1 LPAQQPINCLTI
13 QQLKHLTI
21 QPLKHSGM
29 SDSSFE
35 ILIKRALQTEEPN
48 LFERSE
54 AVVYKEFELT
64 EARQRSS
71 PGQGGAGDQ
80 LHYKFEKVR
89 LGVGIA
95 IMQVFSDMADD
106 DESRKVLQVLKE
118 AAQATS
124 IAQID
129 AIINKNM
136 KAFDKLYQDLF
147 INNEGQMLLELF
159 ERTLHADSK
168 IEMDSI
174 IAEAIKL
181 IDFIQ
186 EQPEE
191 E

>member
-1 LPAQQPINCLTI
+1 
-13 QQLKHLTI
+13 
-21 QPLKHSGM
+21 M

-54 AVVYKEFELT
+54 GAVYKEFELT
-64 EARQRSS
+64 EARQRS
-71 PGQGGAGDQ
+71 GAGTGSAGDN

-89 LGVGIA
+89 LGVAVA

-118 AAQATS
+118 AAQATT

-147 INNEGQMLLELF
+147 INNDGQMLLELF
-159 ERTLHADSK
+159 ERALHADSK
-168 IEMDSI
+168 KEMDSI
-174 IAEAIKL
+174 IAESLKL

-186 EQPEE
+186 DPDREE
-191 E
+191 EDIS

>member
-1 LPAQQPINCLTI
+1 
-13 QQLKHLTI
+13 
-21 QPLKHSGM
+21 M
-29 SDSSFE
+29 SDTSFE

-64 EARQRSS
+64 EARHRGN
-71 PGQGGAGDQ
+71 PGGGGDN

-89 LGVGIA
+89 LGVAIA
-95 IMQVFSDMADD
+95 LMQVFSDMADD

-118 AAQATS
+118 AAHATS

-129 AIINKNM
+129 AIINKNA
-136 KAFDKLYQDLF
+136 KAFDKLYQDLY

-168 IEMDSI
+168 KEMDAI
-174 IAEAIKL
+174 IAEALKL

-186 EQPEE
+186 EQEPDEE
-191 E
+191 

>member
-1 LPAQQPINCLTI
+1 
-13 QQLKHLTI
+13 
-21 QPLKHSGM
+21 M

-35 ILIKRALQTEEPN
+35 ILIKQALQTEEPN
-48 LFERSE
+48 LFDRSE
-54 AVVYKEFELT
+54 AAIYKEFELA
-64 EARQRSS
+64 EARHRAG
-71 PGQGGAGDQ
+71 PGQGRPGDQ

-168 IEMDSI
+168 NEVDGI
-174 IAEAIKL
+174 IAEALKL
-181 IDFIQ
+181 FDFIQ
-186 EQPEE
+186 EQEHDEE
-191 E
+191 